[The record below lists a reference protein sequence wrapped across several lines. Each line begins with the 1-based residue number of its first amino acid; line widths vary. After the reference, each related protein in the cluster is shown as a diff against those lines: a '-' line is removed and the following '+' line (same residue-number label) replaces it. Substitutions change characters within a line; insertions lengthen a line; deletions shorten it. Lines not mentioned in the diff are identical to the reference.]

1 MAKSEA
7 EVLIAGAD
15 PTGPHAQR
23 HHRGSI

>member
-15 PTGPHAQR
+15 PTGLTRNGITADQ
-23 HHRGSI
+23 